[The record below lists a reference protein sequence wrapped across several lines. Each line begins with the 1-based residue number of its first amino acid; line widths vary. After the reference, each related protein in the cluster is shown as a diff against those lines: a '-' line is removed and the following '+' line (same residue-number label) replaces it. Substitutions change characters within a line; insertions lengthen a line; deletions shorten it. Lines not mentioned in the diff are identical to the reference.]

1 MKLRVK
7 PNAES
12 GAWEIHDAS
21 GLLCSL
27 ESESTAALIVHA
39 VNTLPE
45 LTTALEMAE
54 PAVAY
59 HHEREGCPVTLN
71 IVRGAIRHANH
82 INPPPA
88 LRRRPK
94 QKGQQHHGRTT

>member
-7 PNAES
+7 PNSET
-12 GAWEIHDAS
+12 GLWEIHDAS

-39 VNTLPE
+39 VNLLPDV
-45 LTTALEMAE
+45 TAALELAE
-54 PAVAY
+54 SAVRY
-59 HHEREGCPVTLN
+59 HHIREGCPVTLQAVRSALRKTRN
-71 IVRGAIRHANH
+71 IKP

-88 LRRRPK
+88 LR
-94 QKGQQHHGRTT
+94 